1 MAWERKNKKSSF
13 LLLAFVAEM
22 TIEELKQ
29 LFRQK
34 YGNSRREKDT
44 RNVSVNVQLA
54 TMTNSNNLN

>member
-1 MAWERKNKKSSF
+1 M
-13 LLLAFVAEM
+13 AFVAEM

-29 LFRQK
+29 LFQQK

-44 RNVSVNVQLA
+44 RNVSVNVELA